1 MASFPIKEGYRTVRH
16 LGSVILKLY
25 KRLMYSILVVKIEVI
40 VIEKKN
46 DTWIIS
52 MWPFNQYRVLKI
64 NVTRNIYHKAPDVHI
79 FHIIDE
85 KKTR

>member
-1 MASFPIKEGYRTVRH
+1 
-16 LGSVILKLY
+16 
-25 KRLMYSILVVKIEVI
+25 MYSILVVKIEVI

-64 NVTRNIYHKAPDVHI
+64 KVTRNIYHKAPDVQI
-79 FHIIDE
+79 FHIVDE